1 MGLCFSQNIVQPSN
15 NICENKFPI
24 TNETP
29 IEKEE
34 IYIINDSN
42 TIYLETTNNEYT
54 IFYHPLHLK
63 LPFDGWLHYC
73 ILCRNITGKVNYYS
87 TINNKK
93 INFQICSSCWKN
105 KSNKENELYL
115 QYLISILKFN
125 NKDNLI
131 NKKNDKFFI

>member
-1 MGLCFSQNIVQPSN
+1 MGQCFSQNIVQPSN
-15 NICENKFPI
+15 NICEDTVSII
-24 TNETP
+24 TESP

-42 TIYLETTNNEYT
+42 TMFLETTNNEYT

-105 KSNKENELYL
+105 RKNELYL
-115 QYLISILKFN
+115 QYLISTLNFN